1 MVHKFGVE
9 VGKLKPIKVIYADK
23 DIVDSQGW
31 TISKGTKMYVMKEAS
46 IKHPT
51 LGVKHF
57 VVVRI
62 DNGTGVLELM
72 PETAFEFT
80 K

>member
-1 MVHKFGVE
+1 
-9 VGKLKPIKVIYADK
+9 
-23 DIVDSQGW
+23 
-31 TISKGTKMYVMKEAS
+31 MKEAS